1 MKPNPR
7 NILKLSDKRYDA
19 KEPHK
24 NRRLDVVYS
33 LFKRRDP
40 LPAQTE
46 MAFFTDTSICSGC
59 KSCEIACKQWNMLK
73 TTDIQWSGNSY
84 DNTRDL
90 SSENWRHVK
99 FIERFS
105 EVNETDRTAPTSMDG
120 LLHEPKQGQWL
131 FMADH
136 CKHCQESPC
145 HEACPTGAIIRNE
158 FGGIYYQTDIC
169 MGCRM
174 YVAACP
180 FGVPEVSKETGHSMK
195 CAECYDRLRDGLEP
209 ACATACTT
217 GAIQFGPREE
227 MVERARARLAVLH
240 EQGFEKANLY
250 GVDPFQDYK
259 PLNSFYLL
267 MDEPAV
273 YGLPAQPKL
282 PVSFMIGD
290 YAKAIGMLAIAAITI
305 VVCLL

>member
-105 EVNETDRTAPTSMDG
+105 EVNETDRTAP
-120 LLHEPKQGQWL
+120 PRW
-131 FMADH
+131 
-136 CKHCQESPC
+136 
-145 HEACPTGAIIRNE
+145 
-158 FGGIYYQTDIC
+158 
-169 MGCRM
+169 MGCSMSR
-174 YVAACP
+174 
-180 FGVPEVSKETGHSMK
+180 SKGNGSSWPTTASIARSHPVMK
-195 CAECYDRLRDGLEP
+195 P
-209 ACATACTT
+209 A
-217 GAIQFGPREE
+217 
-227 MVERARARLAVLH
+227 
-240 EQGFEKANLY
+240 
-250 GVDPFQDYK
+250 
-259 PLNSFYLL
+259 
-267 MDEPAV
+267 
-273 YGLPAQPKL
+273 LPAPSFAMNSGVSITRPISAWAAVCAWL
-282 PVSFMIGD
+282 PAPS
-290 YAKAIGMLAIAAITI
+290 ASLK
-305 VVCLL
+305 

>member
-1 MKPNPR
+1 METGDYVTVESERAKLQIRALVTPRLRIGEVYGQKATVVGAFVASGYKGLMVSDITNDLSPAIMASDGLIPASKGFAVRITKADPNDLQKLDPYPLEYDPLFDEPIPDTPWAGSAGREELAMKPNPR

-19 KEPHK
+19 KEPRK

-105 EVNETDRTAPTSMDG
+105 EVNETDRTAP
-120 LLHEPKQGQWL
+120 
-131 FMADH
+131 
-136 CKHCQESPC
+136 
-145 HEACPTGAIIRNE
+145 
-158 FGGIYYQTDIC
+158 
-169 MGCRM
+169 
-174 YVAACP
+174 
-180 FGVPEVSKETGHSMK
+180 
-195 CAECYDRLRDGLEP
+195 
-209 ACATACTT
+209 
-217 GAIQFGPREE
+217 PR
-227 MVERARARLAVLH
+227 
-240 EQGFEKANLY
+240 
-250 GVDPFQDYK
+250 
-259 PLNSFYLL
+259 
-267 MDEPAV
+267 
-273 YGLPAQPKL
+273 
-282 PVSFMIGD
+282 
-290 YAKAIGMLAIAAITI
+290 
-305 VVCLL
+305 